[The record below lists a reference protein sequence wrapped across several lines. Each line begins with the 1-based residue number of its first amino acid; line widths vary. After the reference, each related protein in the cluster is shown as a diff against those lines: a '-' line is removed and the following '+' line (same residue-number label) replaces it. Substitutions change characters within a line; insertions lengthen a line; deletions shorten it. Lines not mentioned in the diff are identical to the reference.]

1 VPEGPERQNGYTIAV
16 IRKGKEI
23 APNPDKTL
31 TPEETSKG
39 LDRLIDSTFN
49 NIQLPISDSTTATL
63 KEVID
68 RNKSVDAI
76 PIRTT

>member
-1 VPEGPERQNGYTIAV
+1 V

-23 APNPDKTL
+23 ASNPDKTL
-31 TPEETSKG
+31 TPEEISEG
-39 LDRLIDSTFN
+39 LDRLMDSTFS
-49 NIQLPISDSTTATL
+49 NIQLPMPDGTIATL

-68 RNKSVDAI
+68 GNKAVDEI